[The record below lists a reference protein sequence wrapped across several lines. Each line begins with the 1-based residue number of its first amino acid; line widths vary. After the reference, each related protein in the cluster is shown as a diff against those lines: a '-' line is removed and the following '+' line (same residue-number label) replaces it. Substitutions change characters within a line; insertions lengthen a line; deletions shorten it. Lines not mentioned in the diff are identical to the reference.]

1 MRPAFVNIKGSGPS
15 KLLGWETFT
24 AYAEEILSLS
34 QEARSAVASIA
45 GSADNNLTIGALE
58 TIARSTLPECL
69 TMFREQHPNVTVSL
83 KVAASGD
90 LLQQVETG
98 MIDVAFCF
106 DRGSFDNRLATR
118 LIAKEPVILIA
129 PITGQY
135 ARDMPTLT
143 EIGAVS
149 FVATEVGCVYRAMFD
164 KAFADFGH
172 CL

>member
-1 MRPAFVNIKGSGPS
+1 
-15 KLLGWETFT
+15 
-24 AYAEEILSLS
+24 
-34 QEARSAVASIA
+34 
-45 GSADNNLTIGALE
+45 
-58 TIARSTLPECL
+58 
-69 TMFREQHPNVTVSL
+69 MFREQHPNVTVSL

-90 LLQQVETG
+90 LLQQVEAG

-135 ARDMPTLT
+135 ARGMPTLT